1 MTDQCHFCTLRGH
14 IRACEGTDCDI
25 HENWYAQTL
34 KNALA
39 GLDPEAVPKLVE
51 AAKKVLPELKADAM
65 HDESIRGIVAEF
77 EAALSALKEAK

>member
-1 MTDQCHFCTLRGH
+1 MTDLCHFCTLRGH

-51 AAKKVLPELKADAM
+51 AA